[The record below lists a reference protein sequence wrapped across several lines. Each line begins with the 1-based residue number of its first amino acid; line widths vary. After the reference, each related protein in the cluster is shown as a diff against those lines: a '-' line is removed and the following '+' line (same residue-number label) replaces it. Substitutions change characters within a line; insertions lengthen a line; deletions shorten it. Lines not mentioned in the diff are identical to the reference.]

1 MSNSISGTAALA
13 QPVLIPLIL
22 TGRAG
27 QRIEKEAVKS
37 VAAEHREKLRAAKRA
52 VENKA
57 VEYADIMLDQHIA
70 AALNPAT
77 DPKLARQLRM
87 DIIELS
93 RARDA
98 DPDDA
103 KQRDTAAQKL
113 LDALGAWSVAN
124 RVIEEAGKAAHRIER
139 DEKDITPH
147 GVDLDLSEFGVG
159 GDDDG
164 H

>member
-124 RVIEEAGKAAHRIER
+124 RAVEEAGKAVPRIER
-139 DEKDITPH
+139 NEKDITPPSDI
-147 GVDLDLSEFGVG
+147 DLGEFFE
-159 GDDDG
+159 GDDDNG
-164 H
+164 